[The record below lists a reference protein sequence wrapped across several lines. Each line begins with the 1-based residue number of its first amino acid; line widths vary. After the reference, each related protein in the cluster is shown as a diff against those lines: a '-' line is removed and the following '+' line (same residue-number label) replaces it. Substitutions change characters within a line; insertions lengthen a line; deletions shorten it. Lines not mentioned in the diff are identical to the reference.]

1 MGSHV
6 KTTIEIADAL
16 LDEAR
21 RVAGREK
28 TTLRSLVEQGLRRVL
43 RERRASGGF
52 RLKKVTFK
60 GRGLRPDVADADWD
74 RIRALTYGDRGGS

>member
-1 MGSHV
+1 MGTHM

-16 LDEAR
+16 LEDAR
-21 RVAGREK
+21 QVAEREH

-43 RERRASGGF
+43 RDRRGPGRF
-52 RLKKVTFK
+52 RLKRVTFK